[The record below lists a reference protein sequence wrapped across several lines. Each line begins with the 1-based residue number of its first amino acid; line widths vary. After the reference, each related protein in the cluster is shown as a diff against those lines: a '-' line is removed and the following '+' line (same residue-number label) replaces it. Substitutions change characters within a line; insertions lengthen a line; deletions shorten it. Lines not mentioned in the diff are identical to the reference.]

1 MKEEQHSQQA
11 LEGEPP
17 RWTLPLPGYLEGSS
31 LPFPGACFAFSLIL
45 FNFINKKSLTEIVMI
60 PHVSIRL
67 RILQSTLKY
76 FIFFDLHNDLGSDQ
90 HHSPLEMKMRP
101 REVKD
106 LLRSHSKLV
115 IEWQHKL
122 CFPNPSPG
130 GSSHLKSERKGTKR
144 QASE

>member
-1 MKEEQHSQQA
+1 MGEVKEEQHSQQA

-45 FNFINKKSLTEIVMI
+45 FHFINKKSFTEVVMI

-115 IEWQHKL
+115 TECNTNSVLQTQVQEGAHI
-122 CFPNPSPG
+122 
-130 GSSHLKSERKGTKR
+130 
-144 QASE
+144 